1 MKFKNICIASL
12 CMVLMTGC
20 GDDFLEN
27 VPQGSLTDGVMNSPE
42 AVDLLVNAAYASL
55 YGMTNEQS
63 DPCMRPTTNW
73 SYGEV
78 RADNAY
84 KVGCSKSS

>member
-1 MKFKNICIASL
+1 
-12 CMVLMTGC
+12 MVLMTGC

-55 YGMTNEQS
+55 YGLS
-63 DPCMRPTTNW
+63 LIHI
-73 SYGEV
+73 
-78 RADNAY
+78 
-84 KVGCSKSS
+84 